1 MNYRLWKVYL
11 NIWRVV
17 PFYVLCKHCKF
28 KDRVKMD
35 IAMWKEKNKGLKEFS
50 DLIQFGYFAMNMM
63 EFRNIMLNR
72 LHRNKISYIIS
83 RILFKPLESLYINM
97 PPEKIGGGLYF
108 QHGFS
113 TIVAAKE
120 IGENCFINQQVTIGY
135 NGKKAPIIGDNV
147 RIAVGAIVI
156 GDVYIDDGAI
166 VAAGAVVK
174 HNVELG
180 DVVAGVPAVSVKNK
194 MQKSNCK

>member
-1 MNYRLWKVYL
+1 
-11 NIWRVV
+11 
-17 PFYVLCKHCKF
+17 
-28 KDRVKMD
+28 
-35 IAMWKEKNKGLKEFS
+35 
-50 DLIQFGYFAMNMM
+50 M
-63 EFRNIMLNR
+63 E
-72 LHRNKISYIIS
+72 
-83 RILFKPLESLYINM
+83 
-97 PPEKIGGGLYF
+97 GLYF

-166 VAAGAVVK
+166 VAAGDVIK
-174 HNVELG
+174 LNVELG

-194 MQKSNCK
+194 MQKVIANNNLFWRKL